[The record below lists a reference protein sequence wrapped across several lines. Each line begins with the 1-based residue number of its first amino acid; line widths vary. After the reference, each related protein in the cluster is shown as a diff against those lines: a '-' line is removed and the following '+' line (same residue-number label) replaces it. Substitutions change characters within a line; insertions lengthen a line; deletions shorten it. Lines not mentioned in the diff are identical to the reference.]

1 LTTLIF
7 DCDGT
12 LADNERHGHLPAFNQ
27 AFREFG
33 LPVQWSEDDY
43 GRLLRIAG
51 GKERMTRLLTPEFV
65 QAAGLPPDRDAQL
78 AEVARWHRRKTE
90 IYVEMVASGRIPP
103 RPGVR
108 RLIGEALEARWR
120 LAVASTAA
128 EPSVRAVLESAVGP
142 HDAARFD
149 LVLTGESVPNKKP
162 APDIYLVAL
171 GRLGIGPAD
180 ALVVEDSRGG
190 LLAATAAG
198 LRCMVAVSSFTQID
212 DLGEAILVVTSLGDP
227 GGERTQVLA
236 NRGRARPG
244 DYVTLRDLA
253 DCLVS

>member
-1 LTTLIF
+1 LTALIF

-33 LPVQWSEDDY
+33 LPVEWSEDEY

-51 GKERMTRLLTPEFV
+51 GKERMATLLTPEFV
-65 QAAGLPPDRDAQL
+65 KAAGLPPDRDAQL

-90 IYVEMVASGRIPP
+90 IYVETVASGRIPP
-103 RPGVR
+103 RPGVH
-108 RLIGEALEARWR
+108 RLIGEALEAGWK

-128 EPSVRAVLESAVGP
+128 EPSVRAVLEGAVGP
-142 HDAARFD
+142 ADAARFD

-171 GRLGIGPAD
+171 GRLGVDPAET
-180 ALVVEDSRGG
+180 LVVEDSRSG

-198 LRCMVAVSSFTQID
+198 LRCVVTVSGFTGTD
-212 DLGEAILVVTSLGDP
+212 DLDEAMLVVTSLGDP
-227 GGERTQVLA
+227 GGERTRVLA
-236 NRGRARPG
+236 NRGRAQPG
-244 DYVTLRDLA
+244 EYVTLRDLA
-253 DCLVS
+253 DCLES